1 MKKLS
6 IYLILGIV
14 LFSFSCDSF
23 KKKKEVKQYTI
34 EQFMNTI
41 SIGGSSFSFD
51 ESKILFSSNE
61 SGIYNLYE
69 ISIEGGE
76 QIQLTNREET
86 SYAISYFPSD
96 DRVLLRS
103 DKGGNEINHIYL
115 RDEEG
120 IISDLIPFDS
130 ARVNFLGWSYDR
142 ESFFFSSNKRD
153 ARFDDY
159 FEMNLA
165 SMEYEMIY
173 ENLEGYN
180 ISTISNDKNLFA
192 FTKTITTT
200 NNNMYLYNRE
210 TKELKLLSEHEG
222 EITYR
227 PVDFSSDGKEL
238 YFLTDKNSEFTYLA
252 KIDLET
258 EKIEK
263 IYDAGWDIMYAYH
276 SYNGKYRVIGINC
289 DSKTVIKIFDTASGE
304 EIELPKFDNLNISS
318 VNISQSENYMGFY
331 ASSSISSSNLYILN
345 LETNEYKQL
354 TNTLNPE
361 INPDD
366 LVTSKVVRYKSFD
379 GLEIPAVLY
388 IPHQASEK
396 NKVPALVHVHG
407 GPGGQARVGYRSTI
421 QYLVNHGY
429 AIIDVNNRGS
439 SGYGKTFYSLDDRKH
454 GDHDLKDCIYAK
466 TFLEETGVVDPDK
479 IGIMGGSY
487 GGYMVAAAMTFTP
500 EEFEV
505 GVNIF
510 GVTNWLR
517 TLKSIPAWW
526 EDFRNALYKEMG
538 NPYEDSVYLYN
549 ISPLFHA
556 DKIQKPF
563 MVLQGANDPRV
574 LQVESDEIV
583 EKARANGVPV
593 EYVIFED
600 EGHGFRKKD
609 NQIESNKKILE
620 FLDKYLKK
628 VEE

>member
-1 MKKLS
+1 M
-6 IYLILGIV
+6 
-14 LFSFSCDSF
+14 
-23 KKKKEVKQYTI
+23 
-34 EQFMNTI
+34 
-41 SIGGSSFSFD
+41 
-51 ESKILFSSNE
+51 
-61 SGIYNLYE
+61 
-69 ISIEGGE
+69 
-76 QIQLTNREET
+76 
-86 SYAISYFPSD
+86 
-96 DRVLLRS
+96 
-103 DKGGNEINHIYL
+103 

-120 IISDLIPFDS
+120 IINDLIPFDS
-130 ARVNFLGWSYDR
+130 ARVNFLGWSHDR
-142 ESFFFSSNKRD
+142 KSFFFSSNKRD

-159 FEMNLA
+159 YEMNLS

-173 ENLEGYN
+173 ENKEGYN

-200 NNNMYLYNRE
+200 NNNMYLYNRK
-210 TKELKLLSEHEG
+210 TKEFKLLSEHEG
-222 EITYR
+222 EITFR
-227 PVDFSSDGKEL
+227 PVDFSSDGNEI
-238 YFLTDKNSEFTYLA
+238 YFLTDENSEFTYLA
-252 KIDLET
+252 KMDLAT

-263 IYDAGWDIMYAYH
+263 IYDVGWDIMYAYH
-276 SYNGKYRVIGINC
+276 SYNGKYRVVGINW
-289 DSKTVIKIFDTASGE
+289 DSQTVIKIFDTTSGK

-318 VNISQSENYMGFY
+318 VNISQSENYMSFY

-407 GPGGQARVGYRSTI
+407 GPGGQARVGYTSSI

-429 AIIDVNNRGS
+429 AVIDVNNRGS

-466 TFLEETGVVDPDK
+466 KFLEKTGVVDPDK

-526 EDFRNALYKEMG
+526 EDFRNALYQEMG

-556 DKIQKPF
+556 HKIQKPF

-583 EKARANGVPV
+583 EKVKANGVPV
-593 EYVIFED
+593 EYVIFKD

-609 NQIESNKKILE
+609 NQIESNKRILE

>member
-6 IYLILGIV
+6 IYLILSIV

-41 SIGGSSFSFD
+41 SIYGSSFSFD

-61 SGIYNLYE
+61 TGIYNLYE
-69 ISIEGGE
+69 ISIDGGE
-76 QIQLTNREET
+76 PKQLTNREET
-86 SYAISYFPSD
+86 SFAISYFPAD

-103 DKGGNEINHIYL
+103 DKGGNEIHHIYL

-120 IISDLIPFDS
+120 IINDLIPFDS
-130 ARVNFLGWSYDR
+130 ARVFFLGWSHDR

-153 ARFDDY
+153 ARFNDY
-159 FEMNLA
+159 FEMNLE

-173 ENLEGYN
+173 ENIEGYN

-227 PVDFSSDGKEL
+227 PVDFSSDGNEL
-238 YFLTDKNSEFTYLA
+238 YFLTDENSEFTYLA
-252 KIDLET
+252 KMDLAT

-263 IYDAGWDIMYAYH
+263 TYDADWDIMYAYH
-276 SYNGKYRVIGINC
+276 SYNGKYRVIGINW
-289 DSKTVIKIFDTASGE
+289 DSKTVIKIFNTASGE
-304 EIELPKFDNLNISS
+304 EIELPKFENLNISS
-318 VNISQSENYMGFY
+318 VNISQSENYMTFY
-331 ASSSISSSNLYILN
+331 ASSSVSSSNLYILD

-366 LVTSKVVRYKSFD
+366 LVTSSVVRYKSFD

-388 IPHQASEK
+388 IPHQASKK

-407 GPGGQARVGYRSTI
+407 GPGGQARVGYRSSI

-429 AIIDVNNRGS
+429 AVIDVNNRGS

-466 TFLEETGVVDPDK
+466 KFLEETGVIDSDK

-526 EDFRNALYKEMG
+526 EDYRNALYKEMG

-556 DKIQKPF
+556 EKIQKPF

>member
-1 MKKLS
+1 MKKTGV
-6 IYLILGIV
+6 YLIMSIA
-14 LFSFSCDSF
+14 LFTFSCNSF
-23 KKKKEVKQYTI
+23 MKKKEVQQYTI

-69 ISIEGGE
+69 ISIDSGE
-76 QIQLTNREET
+76 SKQLTNREET
-86 SYAISYFPSD
+86 SYAISYFPAD
-96 DRVLLRS
+96 NKILLRS
-103 DKGGNEINHIYL
+103 DQGGNEINHIYL

-120 IISDLIPFDS
+120 IINDLIPFDS
-130 ARVNFLGWSYDR
+130 ARVNFLGWSHDR
-142 ESFFFSSNKRD
+142 RSFFFSSNKRD

-173 ENLEGYN
+173 ENIEGYN

-200 NNNMYLYNRE
+200 NNNMYLYNRK

-227 PVDFSSDGKEL
+227 PVDFSADGNDL
-238 YFLTDKNSEFTYLA
+238 YFLTDENSEFTYLA
-252 KIDLET
+252 KMDLET

-276 SYNGKYRVIGINC
+276 SYNSKYRVIGINW
-289 DSKTVIKIFDTASGE
+289 DSQIVIKIFDTTSGK
-304 EIELPKFDNLNISS
+304 EIELPKFDNLSISS

-388 IPHQASEK
+388 IPYQASKK

-429 AIIDVNNRGS
+429 AVIDVNNRGS

-466 TFLEETGVVDPDK
+466 KFLEETGVIDPDK

-517 TLKSIPAWW
+517 TLKSIPVWW
-526 EDFRNALYKEMG
+526 EDFRNALYQEMG

-556 DKIQKPF
+556 EKIQKPF

-609 NQIESNKKILE
+609 NQIESSRRILE

>member
-1 MKKLS
+1 MKRLS
-6 IYLILGIV
+6 IILILGIA
-14 LFSFSCDSF
+14 LFTFSCSSLQ
-23 KKKKEVKQYTI
+23 KEKEVTQYTI
-34 EQFMNTI
+34 EQFMNTT
-41 SIGGSSFSFD
+41 SIFGSSFSSD

-69 ISIEGGE
+69 IGIEDGE
-76 QIQLTNREET
+76 TKQLTNRDESSFAT
-86 SYAISYFPSD
+86 SYFPND
-96 DRVLLRS
+96 ERILFRS
-103 DKGGNEINHIYL
+103 DQAGNEITHIYL
-115 RDEEG
+115 LDNEG
-120 IISDLIPFDS
+120 SFDDLIPFEG
-130 ARVNFLGWSYDR
+130 ARVNFLGWSHDR

-153 ARFDDY
+153 PKFEDY
-159 FEMNLA
+159 YEMNVE
-165 SMEYEMIY
+165 SMEYDMIY
-173 ENLEGYN
+173 ENIVGHN
-180 ISTISNDKNLFA
+180 ISTISNDKNLVA

-210 TKELKLLSEHEG
+210 TEELRLLSKHEG

-238 YFLTDKNSEFTYLA
+238 FFLTDENSEFTYLA
-252 KIDLET
+252 KMNLET
-258 EKIEK
+258 EEVEK
-263 IYDAGWDIMYAYH
+263 IYDFGWDIMYAYH
-276 SYNGKYRVIGINC
+276 SYNGKYRVVGINW

-304 EIELPKFDNLNISS
+304 EIVLPKFEDLNISS
-318 VNISQSENYMGFY
+318 VRISMSEKFMTFY
-331 ASSSISSSNLYILN
+331 ASSSISPSNLYFLN

-361 INPDD
+361 INSDD
-366 LVTSKVVRYKSFD
+366 LVSSSVVRYKSFD

-388 IPHQASEK
+388 LPHQASKK
-396 NKVPALVHVHG
+396 NKVPALVNVHG
-407 GPGGQARVGYRSTI
+407 GPGGQARVGYRSSI

-429 AIIDVNNRGS
+429 AVIDVNNRGS

-466 TFLEETGVVDPDK
+466 AFLEETGVVDPDK

-487 GGYMVAAAMTFTP
+487 GGYMVAAAMTFAP

-574 LQVESDEIV
+574 LQIESDEIV
-583 EKARANGVPV
+583 EKAKANGVPV

-628 VEE
+628 NEE